1 MNDRIL
7 DLKQQLRQ
15 HNIQGMIV
23 SNPINIKYLTNLE
36 AEGVFLVNASENIFI
51 TDSRY
56 IEGVNNKLTIED
68 EIVVYDFKD
77 LTEID
82 YENFFSES
90 GNVGFE
96 EDYVVYS
103 EYKRLLQKY
112 KVNLVETEGI
122 VEKQRLIKDNE
133 EIKNI
138 SKACKIT
145 DDCFEYIL
153 KYIQIGMTEKEIS
166 EEMRDFMIK
175 AGADDLSF
183 DTIVASGKNSS
194 IPHAVPTDKKIVGNE
209 VLLLDFGCKY
219 NGYCSDC
226 TRTIYIGKAPDDFKE
241 AYKFVLAE
249 QEFLL
254 KELKDGANL
263 KNVITDR
270 IISYQKNNYS
280 IFHSFGHGVGLEIHE
295 KPCLN
300 NKNDYI
306 LKKNMVITDEPGVYF
321 PGRYGIRIEDTVLVN
336 NTFGSERLTRSS
348 KELIE
353 LDM

>member
-7 DLKQQLRQ
+7 DLKQQLKQ
-15 HNIQGMIV
+15 HNIQGMII
-23 SNPINIKYLTNLE
+23 SNPINIKYLTDLD
-36 AEGVFLVNASENIFI
+36 AEGVFLVNSSENIFL

-68 EIVVYDFKD
+68 EIVVYDYKD
-77 LTEID
+77 LSEID

-103 EYKRLLQKY
+103 EYKKMLQKY
-112 KVNLVETEGI
+112 KVNFVETEGL
-122 VEKQRLIKDNE
+122 VEKQRLIKDSE
-133 EIKNI
+133 EIENI

-145 DDCFEYIL
+145 DDCFEYIM
-153 KYIQIGMTEKEIS
+153 KYIQIGMTEKEIA

-175 AGADDLSF
+175 AGADDLAF

-194 IPHAVPTDKKIVGNE
+194 IPHAVPTEKKLEGNE

-219 NGYCSDC
+219 RGYCSDC
-226 TRTIYIGKAPDDFKE
+226 TRTIYLGKAPEYFKE
-241 AYKFVLAE
+241 DYKFVLAE
-249 QEFLL
+249 QEILL
-254 KELKDGANL
+254 KELRNGANL

-270 IISYQKNNYS
+270 VINYQKNNYS
-280 IFHSFGHGVGLEIHE
+280 IFHSFGHGAGLEIHE
-295 KPCLN
+295 EPSLN
-300 NKNDYI
+300 NKKDYI

-321 PGRYGIRIEDTVLVN
+321 PGKYGIRIEDTILVN
-336 NTFGSERLTRSS
+336 NIGSERLTKST

-353 LDM
+353 LNL

>member
-7 DLKQQLRQ
+7 DLKQQLKQ

-23 SNPINIKYLTNLE
+23 SKPVNIKYLTDLE
-36 AEGVFLVNASENIFI
+36 AEGVLLVNSAENIFI

-56 IEGVNNKLTIED
+56 IEGVNNQLTIED

-77 LTEID
+77 LSEMD
-82 YENFFSES
+82 YENFFSEP

-103 EYKRLLQKY
+103 EYKKMLQKY

-122 VEKQRLIKDNE
+122 IEEQRLIKNEE

-153 KYIQIGMTEKEIS
+153 KFIQIGMTEKEIA
-166 EEMRDFMIK
+166 EEMRDFMVK
-175 AGADDLSF
+175 AGAEDLAF

-194 IPHAVPTDKKIVGNE
+194 IPHAVPTDKKIVGDE
-209 VLLLDFGCKY
+209 VLLLDFGCKV

-226 TRTIYIGKAPDDFKE
+226 TRTIYIGKAPEEFKE
-241 AYKFVLAE
+241 VYRFVLAE
-249 QEFLL
+249 QELLL
-254 KELKDGANL
+254 KDLKEGSNL
-263 KNVITDR
+263 KNIITDR

-280 IFHSFGHGVGLEIHE
+280 ILHAFGHGVGLEIHE
-295 KPCLN
+295 SPSLN
-300 NKNDYI
+300 NKKDYI
-306 LKKNMVITDEPGVYF
+306 LKKNMVVTDEPGVYF
-321 PGRYGIRIEDTVLVN
+321 PGKFGIRIEDTVLIN
-336 NTFGSERLTRSS
+336 NVMISERLTKST

-353 LDM
+353 LEF

>member
-7 DLKQQLRQ
+7 DLKQQLKQ

-23 SNPINIKYLTNLE
+23 SNPINIKYLTDLE
-36 AEGVFLVNASENIFI
+36 AEGVFLVNSSENIFI

-56 IEGVNNKLTIED
+56 IEGVNNQLTIED

-77 LTEID
+77 LSEID
-82 YENFFSES
+82 YENFFSEQ

-103 EYKRLLQKY
+103 EYKSLLQKY

-122 VEKQRLIKDNE
+122 IEKQRLIKDE
-133 EIKNI
+133 KEIENI

-153 KYIQIGMTEKEIS
+153 KYIQIGMTEKEIA

-175 AGADDLSF
+175 AGAEALSF

-194 IPHAVPTDKKIVGNE
+194 IPHAFPTDKKLVGNE
-209 VLLLDFGCKY
+209 VLLLDFGCKV

-226 TRTIYIGKAPDDFKE
+226 TRTIYIGKAPEDFKE
-241 AYKFVLAE
+241 VYKFVLAE

-280 IFHSFGHGVGLEIHE
+280 LFHAFGHGVGLEIHE
-295 KPCLN
+295 KPSLN
-300 NKNDYI
+300 NKKDYI

-321 PGRYGIRIEDTVLVN
+321 PGKYGIRIEDTVLVN
-336 NTFGSERLTRSS
+336 NTIGSERLTRST

-353 LDM
+353 LNL